1 MTNIE
6 VQPHKLFLFVKEMW
20 YPPTYSV
27 PNYAEQQY
35 EHTYYDMTMY
45 YLIWY
50 VIHRIH
56 NYIIRI

>member
-1 MTNIE
+1 MLVMTNIE
-6 VQPHKLFLFVKEMW
+6 VHPHKLFLFVKEMW

-50 VIHRIH
+50 V
-56 NYIIRI
+56 